1 MKKQVP
7 TRHSGKPK
15 SWLTTALLAAV
26 ALAYLFFVFLPGQE
40 SIGELRAQVQER
52 HQQILQAQSLTRTV
66 ALAHERLAAA
76 QDVGQQWRADAPR
89 HSELISHFASLTQ
102 QAEAAGVAIDRFDP
116 LPAVE
121 LNLIS
126 MQSVTLQFH
135 APFAALF
142 ELLTRLE
149 GLPGT
154 LWVRD
159 LRLHAANENDNA
171 LRGELTLTIFVD
183 RTDYSN

>member
-1 MKKQVP
+1 MKKQFSK
-7 TRHSGKPK
+7 RKAGKPK
-15 SWLTTALLAAV
+15 TWLTTALLAAV
-26 ALAYLFFVFLPGQE
+26 ALAYLFFVFLPGQH

-52 HQQILQAQSLTRTV
+52 HQQILLAQSLVRTV
-66 ALAHERLAAA
+66 ALARERLGAA
-76 QDVGQQWRADAPR
+76 QEVGQQWRADAPR
-89 HSELISHFASLTQ
+89 HSELISHFASITQ

-121 LNLIS
+121 LNLIG

-135 APFAALF
+135 APFSAAF
-142 ELLTRLE
+142 DLLTRLE
-149 GLPGT
+149 KLAGT

-159 LRLHAANENDNA
+159 LRLQAGADKDQP

-183 RTDYSN
+183 RSDYAN

>member
-1 MKKQVP
+1 MKNQVSKRK
-7 TRHSGKPK
+7 TAKPK
-15 SWLTTALLAAV
+15 SWLTTALLAAM
-26 ALAYLFFVFLPGQE
+26 ALAYLFFVFLPGQH

-52 HQQILQAQSLTRTV
+52 HQQIMQAQSITRTV
-66 ALAHERLAAA
+66 ALAKDRLAAA
-76 QDVGQQWRADAPR
+76 QQVGQQWRADAP
-89 HSELISHFASLTQ
+89 HSSELISHFASITQ

-121 LNLIS
+121 LNLIG

-135 APFAALF
+135 APFSPAF
-142 ELLTRLE
+142 DLLTRLE
-149 GLPGT
+149 KLPGT

-159 LRLHAANENDNA
+159 LRLQGAAETDQA

-183 RTDYSN
+183 RSDYSN

>member
-1 MKKQVP
+1 MKKQIP
-7 TRHSGKPK
+7 TRRRGKPK

-26 ALAYLFFVFLPGQE
+26 ALSYLFFIFLPGQL

-66 ALAHERLAAA
+66 ALAKERLASA
-76 QDVGQQWRADAPR
+76 QDVGQRWRTEAPR
-89 HSELISHFASLTQ
+89 QSELISHFASLTQ

-121 LNLIS
+121 LNLVS

-135 APFAALF
+135 APFAAAF
-142 ELLTRLE
+142 DLLTRLE

-154 LWVRD
+154 VWVRD
-159 LRLHAANENDNA
+159 LRLHAANENDNT

-183 RTDYSN
+183 RTDYAN

>member
-1 MKKQVP
+1 MKKQIP
-7 TRHSGKPK
+7 NRRAGKPK
-15 SWLTTALLAAV
+15 TWLTTALLAAV
-26 ALAYLFFVFLPGQE
+26 AMAYLFFIFLPGQR
-40 SIGELRAQVQER
+40 SIAELRAQVQER

-66 ALAHERLAAA
+66 AQAKERLTEARK
-76 QDVGQQWRADAPR
+76 VGHAWRDDAPR

-121 LNLIS
+121 LNLVG
-126 MQSVTLQFH
+126 MQNVTLQFH
-135 APFAALF
+135 APFAAVF
-142 ELLTRLE
+142 DLLTRLE

-159 LRLHAANENDNA
+159 LRLQAGGESDNS

-183 RTDYSN
+183 RTDYAN

>member
-1 MKKQVP
+1 MKKQIP
-7 TRHSGKPK
+7 THRRGKPK
-15 SWLTTALLAAV
+15 SWLTTALLAAI
-26 ALAYLFFVFLPGQE
+26 ALAYLFFIFLPGQL

-66 ALAHERLAAA
+66 ALAKERLASA
-76 QDVGQQWRADAPR
+76 QDVGQNWRAEAPR
-89 HSELISHFASLTQ
+89 QSELISHFASLTQ

-121 LNLIS
+121 LNLVS

-135 APFAALF
+135 APFAAVF
-142 ELLTRLE
+142 DLLTRLE

-154 LWVRD
+154 VWVRD
-159 LRLHAANENDNA
+159 VRLHAANENDNT

-183 RTDYSN
+183 RTDYAN

>member
-1 MKKQVP
+1 MKKKIPSRQN
-7 TRHSGKPK
+7 GKPK
-15 SWLTTALLAAV
+15 TWLTTALLAAV
-26 ALAYLFFVFLPGQE
+26 ALAYLYFVFLPGQR
-40 SIGELRAQVQER
+40 SITELRAQVQER
-52 HQQILQAQSLTRTV
+52 HQQMSQSQSLARTV
-66 ALAHERLAAA
+66 ASAKERLTEARK
-76 QDVGQQWRADAPR
+76 VGQAWRDDAPR

-126 MQSVTLQFH
+126 MQNVTLQFH
-135 APFAALF
+135 APFAAVF
-142 ELLTRLE
+142 DLLTRLE
-149 GLPGT
+149 GLSGT

-159 LRLHAANENDNA
+159 LRLQAGSENDKA

>member
-1 MKKQVP
+1 MKKPPP
-7 TRHSGKPK
+7 TRRSGKPK
-15 SWLTTALLAAV
+15 SWLTTALLAA
-26 ALAYLFFVFLPGQE
+26 AAMAYLFFIFLPGQL

-66 ALAHERLAAA
+66 ALAKERLAATH
-76 QDVGQQWRADAPR
+76 DVGKAWRADAPR
-89 HSELISHFASLTQ
+89 QSGLISHFASITQ

-116 LPAVE
+116 MTAVE

-135 APFAALF
+135 APFAAAF
-142 ELLTRLE
+142 GLLTRLE

-159 LRLHAANENDNA
+159 LRLHAANENDNI

-183 RTDYSN
+183 RTDYAN